1 MGSNRSGHRWNPC
14 LNYGHAQYWQEDVQ
28 PNNISIKRLRAPD
41 AANPESTLINLN
53 NVFETLNK
61 IIENLKAV
69 TKLQRIYLR
78 SLEPVYDLRLEV
90 ELEDPSCLIKF
101 QKQALVDCGATDC
114 FIDEQLIEEKKLP
127 IQLLEL
133 PIPIYQSDGEKTS
146 AGDITGYVNLR
157 MRIQQHKESTR
168 FYIMELGKREIFLG
182 YSWLIPKSTGWQ
194 NESRWLS
201 VLWANVDWL
210 RGVKTQN
217 GLRAQSHQRGLRWNL
232 WYQYWNRE
240 SRFPT
245 TQT

>member
-1 MGSNRSGHRWNPC
+1 MKS
-14 LNYGHAQYWQEDVQ
+14 
-28 PNNISIKRLRAPD
+28 
-41 AANPESTLINLN
+41 
-53 NVFETLNK
+53 
-61 IIENLKAV
+61 
-69 TKLQRIYLR
+69 QRIYLR
-78 SLEPVYDLRLEV
+78 LIEPIYDLRLEV
-90 ELEDPSCLIKF
+90 ELEDPSRLVKF
-101 QKQALVDCGATDC
+101 QKQAIIDCGATDY
-114 FIDEQLIEEKKLP
+114 FIDEQLIKEKELP

-133 PIPIYQSDGEKTS
+133 PIPIYQSDKEKTS
-146 AGDITGYVNLR
+146 ASDITGYIDLR
-157 MRIQQHKESTR
+157 MRIQQHEESIW
-168 FYIMELGKREIFLG
+168 FYITKLEKREIFLG

-232 WYQYWNRE
+232 RYQYWNRE